1 MDRLLVTAAIVCVLA
16 YSLPVYRAC
25 GTRPKFTIEK
35 INQILDEAKQCSHNG
50 TLHLNGYG
58 SPANPDEYP
67 SAEFPP
73 STKIFRAPE
82 GGTVVIPC
90 DNRVNQ
96 NNSQVSHVKIPPAF
110 TKNGYHIPIPT
121 VDKIAGPDVPRAPM
135 YICNCGKKYDPLDLV
150 GWENKTVREYDLAT
164 GAFSIHLPAFSH
176 AYTGL
181 YECLHSDGQQL
192 VVTQRYWV
200 TPQLSRNEV
209 FTPPMNNVSV
219 RLGDPAEMA
228 CVVRFHALPGLLGD
242 RFLWRKG
249 HDLLYARSVKDFAS
263 RVTHFSGI
271 FQFGLHDHCSCN
283 STMKIVRVGREHAGR
298 YDCWFR
304 TDDRLDEWIVQEA
317 YLHLV

>member
-1 MDRLLVTAAIVCVLA
+1 MDRFLVITALVCVLA
-16 YSLPVYRAC
+16 CTLPVYRTC

-58 SPANPDEYP
+58 SPAKPDGYP
-67 SAEFPP
+67 AAELPP
-73 STKIFRAPE
+73 LTEIFRAPE

-96 NNSQVSHVKIPPAF
+96 NNTQVSHVKIPPAF
-110 TKNGYHIPIPT
+110 LKDGYHVSVPT
-121 VDKIAGPDVPRAPM
+121 VDTIAGPDAPRM
-135 YICNCGKKYDPLDLV
+135 SFYTCNCAKAYDRFV
-150 GWENKTVREYDLAT
+150 WENRTVREYDLAT

-176 AYTGL
+176 VHTGL
-181 YECLHSDGQQL
+181 YECLHSDGHQL

-200 TPQLSRNEV
+200 TPQLFRNEV
-209 FTPPMNNVSV
+209 FTPPMKNVSV

-228 CVVRFHALPGLLGD
+228 CVVRFFALPGLLGD

-249 HDLLYARSVKDFAS
+249 QHLLYAHSVKDFAS
-263 RVTHFSGI
+263 RAADFKVR
-271 FQFGLHDHCSCN
+271 FQFGLYDQCSCN
-283 STMKIVRVGREHAGR
+283 STMKIDRVGREHAGR
-298 YDCWFR
+298 YECWFR
-304 TDDRLDEWIVQEA
+304 TNDRLDEWIVQEA